1 MVEFAQQLIDGFGL
15 GSEYALLALGI
26 GLTFGVMRMVNFAHG
41 ELITVSA
48 YVAYGL
54 TLVGMDWWVLVPVI
68 MATSIATSVALE
80 MVAFR
85 WVRGASDFAMLLMSF
100 GVHFVVQA
108 GFVMYVSAS
117 SRGFERPD
125 WINRTTSVG
134 GVRVE
139 VVDIA
144 VIVVAVVT
152 LLVTLAILRKTIY
165 GLAIR
170 AAAENFDTARLL
182 GVRSNLVIRSAFA
195 LAGLLAGVAAVLFL
209 MRTGR
214 AAPDAGL
221 LPMLKGVLAA
231 LIGGLGRLQG
241 AVLGGILLG
250 IVEVQLVSRL
260 PDELDG
266 MVNGITFVLIALL
279 FVFRPAGILRT
290 RARERV

>member
-1 MVEFAQQLIDGFGL
+1 MVEFVQQLIDGLGL

-26 GLTFGVMRMVNFAHG
+26 GLTFGVMRMINFAHG

-48 YVAYGL
+48 YTAYGL

-68 MATSIATSVALE
+68 VATSIATSVALE
-80 MVAFR
+80 LVAFR

-108 GFVMYVSAS
+108 GFVMWVSAS
-117 SRGFERPD
+117 SRGFDRPD
-125 WINRTTSVG
+125 WINRTVALG
-134 GVRVE
+134 AVRVE
-139 VVDIA
+139 VVDVAVIA
-144 VIVVAVVT
+144 VTVIT
-152 LLVTLAILRKTIY
+152 LLATLAILRKTIY

-182 GVRSNLVIRSAFA
+182 GVRSNLVIRTAFA
-195 LAGLLAGVAAVLFL
+195 LAGLLAGVAAVLYL

-241 AVLGGILLG
+241 AVIGGIVLG

-279 FVFRPAGILRT
+279 FIFRPAGILRT
-290 RARERV
+290 RTRERV

>member
-80 MVAFR
+80 LVAFR

>member
-1 MVEFAQQLIDGFGL
+1 MIEFVQQVIDGLGL

-26 GLTFGVMRMVNFAHG
+26 GLTFGVMRMINFAHG

-54 TLVGMDWWVLVPVI
+54 ALAGLNWWLLVPVI
-68 MATSIATSVALE
+68 VATSIGTSVMLE
-80 MVAFR
+80 LVAFR

-108 GFVMYVSAS
+108 GFVMYLSAGF
-117 SRGFERPD
+117 RGFARPG
-125 WINRTTSVG
+125 WIANTVSVG

-144 VIVVAVVT
+144 VIAVTAAT
-152 LLVTLAILRKTIY
+152 LAATLAILRKTIY

-170 AAAENFDTARLL
+170 AAAEDFDTARLL

-221 LPMLKGVLAA
+221 VPMLKGVLAA

-241 AVLGGILLG
+241 AVIGGLALG
-250 IVEVQLVSRL
+250 IVEVQLISRL
-260 PDELDG
+260 PDEFDG
-266 MVNGITFVLIALL
+266 MVNGIVFVMIGLL
-279 FVFRPAGILRT
+279 FIFRPAGMLPSRS
-290 RARERV
+290 AERV

>member
-1 MVEFAQQLIDGFGL
+1 MVEFVQQLIDGLGL
-15 GSEYALLALGI
+15 GSEYALMALGI

-48 YVAYGL
+48 YAAYGL

-68 MATSIATSVALE
+68 VTTSIATSVALE
-80 MVAFR
+80 LVAFR

-108 GFVMYVSAS
+108 SFVIYVSAN
-117 SRGFERPD
+117 SRSFERPN
-125 WINRTTSVG
+125 WIAETVSVA

-144 VIVVAVVT
+144 VIAVTLVT
-152 LLVTLAILRKTIY
+152 LLATLAILRRTIY
-165 GLAIR
+165 GMAIR
-170 AAAENFDTARLL
+170 AAAEDFDTARLL

-221 LPMLKGVLAA
+221 VPMLKGVLAA

-241 AVLGGILLG
+241 AVVGGIVLG

-260 PDELDG
+260 PDGLDG
-266 MVNGITFVLIALL
+266 MVNGIVFVLIALL
-279 FVFRPAGILRT
+279 FIFRPSGMLRLPAT
-290 RARERV
+290 ERV

>member
-1 MVEFAQQLIDGFGL
+1 MVEFAQQLIDGLGL

-26 GLTFGVMRMVNFAHG
+26 GLTFGVMRMINFAHG

-48 YVAYGL
+48 YTAYGL

-68 MATSIATSVALE
+68 VATSIATSVALE
-80 MVAFR
+80 LVAFR

-108 GFVMYVSAS
+108 GFVMFVSAN
-117 SRGFERPD
+117 SRGFDRPD
-125 WINRTTSVG
+125 WINRTVSFG
-134 GVRVE
+134 AVRVE
-139 VVDIA
+139 VVDVAVIA
-144 VIVVAVVT
+144 VTVIT
-152 LLVTLAILRKTIY
+152 LLATLAILRKTIY

-182 GVRSNLVIRSAFA
+182 GVRSNLVVRTAFA

-241 AVLGGILLG
+241 AVIGGIVLG

-279 FVFRPAGILRT
+279 FIFRPAGILRNRT
-290 RARERV
+290 RERV

>member
-1 MVEFAQQLIDGFGL
+1 MIEFAQQLIDGLGL

-48 YVAYGL
+48 YVAYGMAL
-54 TLVGMDWWVLVPVI
+54 LGMDWWVLVPVI
-68 MATSIATSVALE
+68 VATSIATSVALE
-80 MVAFR
+80 LVAFR

-117 SRGFERPD
+117 SRSFDRPD
-125 WINRTTSVG
+125 WIARTVALG

-144 VIVVAVVT
+144 VIATAVVT
-152 LLVTLAILRKTIY
+152 LLATLAILRKTIY

-170 AAAENFDTARLL
+170 AASENFDTARLL

-214 AAPDAGL
+214 AAPAAGL

-241 AVLGGILLG
+241 AVIGGILLG
-250 IVEVQLVSRL
+250 IVEVQLISRL
-260 PDELDG
+260 PESLDG
-266 MVNGITFVLIALL
+266 MVNGITFVLIAVL
-279 FVFRPAGILRT
+279 FIFRPTGILRAGST
-290 RARERV
+290 ERV

>member
-1 MVEFAQQLIDGFGL
+1 MVEFAQQLIDGLGL

-26 GLTFGVMRMVNFAHG
+26 GLTFGVMRMINFAHG

-48 YVAYGL
+48 YTAYGL

-68 MATSIATSVALE
+68 VATSIATSVALE
-80 MVAFR
+80 SVAFR
-85 WVRGASDFAMLLMSF
+85 GVRGASDFAMLLMSF

-117 SRGFERPD
+117 SRGFDRPD
-125 WINRTTSVG
+125 WINRTVSLG
-134 GVRVE
+134 AVRVE
-139 VVDIA
+139 VVDVAVIA
-144 VIVVAVVT
+144 VTVIT
-152 LLVTLAILRKTIY
+152 LLATLAILRKTIY

-182 GVRSNLVIRSAFA
+182 GVRSNLVIRTAFA

-241 AVLGGILLG
+241 AVIGGIVLG
-250 IVEVQLVSRL
+250 VVEVQLVSRL

-266 MVNGITFVLIALL
+266 MVDGITFVLIALL
-279 FVFRPAGILRT
+279 FIFRPAGILRT
-290 RARERV
+290 RTRERV

>member
-1 MVEFAQQLIDGFGL
+1 MVGFVQQLIDGLGL

-26 GLTFGVMRMVNFAHG
+26 GLTFGVMRMINFAHG

-48 YVAYGL
+48 YTAYGL

-68 MATSIATSVALE
+68 VASSIVTSVALE
-80 MVAFR
+80 LVAFR

-108 GFVMYVSAS
+108 GFVMWVSAS
-117 SRGFERPD
+117 SRGFDRPD
-125 WINRTTSVG
+125 WINRTVSLG

-139 VVDIA
+139 VVDVAVIA
-144 VIVVAVVT
+144 VTLIT
-152 LLVTLAILRKTIY
+152 LLATLAILRKTIY

-182 GVRSNLVIRSAFA
+182 GVRSNLVIRAAFA

-214 AAPDAGL
+214 AAPDVGL

-241 AVLGGILLG
+241 AVIGGILLG

-260 PDELDG
+260 PDEFDG

-279 FVFRPAGILRT
+279 FIFRPAGILRT
-290 RARERV
+290 RSRERV

>member
-1 MVEFAQQLIDGFGL
+1 MVEFVQQLIDGLGL

-26 GLTFGVMRMVNFAHG
+26 GLTFGVMRMINFAHG

-54 TLVGMDWWVLVPVI
+54 TLVGLDWWVLVPVI
-68 MATSIATSVALE
+68 VATSIATSVALE
-80 MVAFR
+80 LVAFR
-85 WVRGASDFAMLLMSF
+85 WIRGASDFAMLLTSF

-117 SRGFERPD
+117 SRGFDRPD
-125 WINRTTSVG
+125 WINRTVSLG
-134 GVRVE
+134 SVRVE
-139 VVDIA
+139 VVDVA
-144 VIVVAVVT
+144 VIGVTLVT
-152 LLVTLAILRKTIY
+152 LLATLGILRRTIY

-241 AVLGGILLG
+241 AVIGGILLG

-279 FVFRPAGILRT
+279 FIFRPAGILRT